1 MSKVK
6 LFGKREK
13 DMTQGNIWILLLK
26 FAAPLALGYVFQQ
39 LYNVVDSYVV
49 GNFVG
54 TEAYAAVG
62 NIGPIINMLI
72 GLFMGL
78 ATGAGVVLSQYYGA
92 GDYDKVGKVVHTLIA
107 LALVMAVVL
116 SLAGIAL
123 IEPMLSFMKIK
134 EPKVHAEA
142 KIYLTI
148 YFAGSAGLMFYN
160 AGAGVLR
167 AIGDSTRPFVFLVI
181 TALLNTGLDLLFV
194 LAFDMGVAGVAWAT
208 VIAQAIS
215 AILVLITL
223 TRSKGP
229 YKLCWGK
236 VGFSLPILRQV
247 IKVGMP
253 SALQQAVTSFSNV
266 FVQAYINAFG
276 ASLMAGWTTYG
287 KLDAFALVPMMS
299 IGMAST
305 TFVGQNLGAGN
316 VDRAKKGVKISLG
329 ISLICTAMLLAPL
342 MIWTRPLAAI
352 FNPDPAVV
360 DYAVL
365 IIRLLSPFYLCCCIN
380 QIYSGALRGAGAS
393 FVAMAIMLS
402 SFVAFRQIYL
412 AVVSSLTT
420 SVLWTI
426 FSYPLGWILAS
437 TLSFLYFRSGKW
449 ERFKLTKAQGEV

>member
-39 LYNVVDSYVV
+39 LYNVVDTYVV

-316 VDRAKKGVKISLG
+316 VDRAKKGVRISLG

-402 SFVAFRQIYL
+402 SFVVFRQIYL

-449 ERFKLTKAQGEV
+449 ERFKLTKAQVKV